1 MAGFHKTGGQE
12 SGLPR
17 SPELMDRDDTAVL
30 VVDAQEK
37 LLGVVAG
44 EERVLWNIRRLVE
57 AAGLLGMRVAA
68 TLQNPEKL
76 GPLAAPLDGLI
87 QTPVAK
93 MAFSC
98 GACAGLF
105 EGWPE
110 QGIERVLICGVET
123 HVCIQQTAFDL
134 TAAGLQAYVA
144 VDAVGARH
152 AIDHD
157 TALRRMETGGIVLT
171 STDAAMFEWC
181 RVAGTPEFRQIS
193 ALARETPP

>member
-1 MAGFHKTGGQE
+1 MAGFHKTSGAEG
-12 SGLPR
+12 GLPR

-98 GACAGLF
+98 GACPGLF
-105 EGWPE
+105 EAWPD

-157 TALRRMETGGIVLT
+157 TALRRMETAGIVLT

-181 RVAGTPEFRQIS
+181 RVAGTSEFRQIS